1 MAKKTEKRAP
11 KGDGSVFK
19 SADGRWRSYITVGI
33 NPETG
38 KPKRRYFSGQTKE
51 EVRKKKAQ
59 ALADLEHD
67 TYQEP
72 NRITVKAWLDKWMEV
87 FIKPA
92 RTQYTYNSHDSK
104 IRTHILPNIGGL
116 RLQDVRPSN
125 IQQIYNRMKDAG
137 SAEKSIKNVASILHS
152 SFDEAR
158 VEGLITKNP
167 CEGAKI
173 PHDAPKTEE
182 IKPLVDAEIPAFL
195 DAIRG
200 EPLENAFALC
210 LIAGLREGE
219 CLGLSWGQVDYSA
232 KSIIISQQLQH
243 EKVKG
248 GEYIIVPYTKSK
260 KPRTIILPDIVF
272 DYLRAEEHRQ
282 KVNRIAAGSAW
293 CNADNLVFTNK
304 LGQHISIS
312 KFYKDFKRIAAS
324 IGRPD
329 ARPHDLRHTAATVA
343 MANSNGNVKA
353 VQSLLGHSTASFT
366 MNTYAHTT
374 QRMME
379 DQASR
384 VQSYYDG
391 FKKQG

>member
-1 MAKKTEKRAP
+1 MPSRAN
-11 KGDGSVFK
+11 
-19 SADGRWRSYITVGI
+19 RWRMI
-33 NPETG
+33 
-38 KPKRRYFSGQTKE
+38 
-51 EVRKKKAQ
+51 
-59 ALADLEHD
+59 
-67 TYQEP
+67 
-72 NRITVKAWLDKWMEV
+72 
-87 FIKPA
+87 
-92 RTQYTYNSHDSK
+92 
-104 IRTHILPNIGGL
+104 
-116 RLQDVRPSN
+116 
-125 IQQIYNRMKDAG
+125 
-137 SAEKSIKNVASILHS
+137 
-152 SFDEAR
+152 
-158 VEGLITKNP
+158 
-167 CEGAKI
+167 
-173 PHDAPKTEE
+173 
-182 IKPLVDAEIPAFL
+182 
-195 DAIRG
+195 
-200 EPLENAFALC
+200 FALC

-219 CLGLSWGQVDYSA
+219 CLGLSWNQVDYSA
-232 KSIIISQQLQH
+232 KSIIINQQLQH

-272 DYLRAEEHRQ
+272 DYLHAEEHMQ

-384 VQSYYDG
+384 VQSYYDSV
-391 FKKQG
+391 KKQG